1 MPLFNEFS
9 ISLASELFRTTNHSV
24 LKKWKGVTKD
34 KMTQQTQVKDT
45 CNKDTL
51 QKVKEVLNK

>member
-24 LKKWKGVTKD
+24 LKENGKES
-34 KMTQQTQVKDT
+34 
-45 CNKDTL
+45 
-51 QKVKEVLNK
+51 QKT